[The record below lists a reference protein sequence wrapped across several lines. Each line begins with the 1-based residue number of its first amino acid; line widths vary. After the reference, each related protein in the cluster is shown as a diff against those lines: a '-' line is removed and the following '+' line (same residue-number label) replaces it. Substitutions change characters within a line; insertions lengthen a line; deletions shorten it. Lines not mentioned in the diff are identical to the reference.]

1 MKYMKYGL
9 LTYSKSRKYF
19 NIGDYIQSLA
29 AKQYLPRVD
38 IMVQRDHLN
47 SLELTE
53 KTSVIMNGWYTHH
66 PENWPPVEL
75 LNPLFTSFHLNS
87 SYADEILGKSENV
100 DYFKKYSPIG
110 CRDTGTLE
118 YLHKYGINAYYS
130 SCLTTTLDI
139 KYKSVEKN
147 NDILIVDLLYK
158 NDYKR
163 AYKNSPKKFVA
174 DVLKG
179 RILKINERDNMIK
192 SLIPKEILR
201 TAKYLTHYY
210 LGKEYNEK
218 DRFEEAEK
226 LLEKYAKAK
235 LVITSRIHCALPCLA
250 LGTPVVFI
258 AGGGLFEK
266 SEMSRL
272 KGTIEHLNIISTDI
286 IDLDDNISNELN
298 ILNPDTIDWDNITNP
313 TSYLKYADKLKK
325 DCTKFVNKISNE

>member
-1 MKYMKYGL
+1 MKFGL
-9 LTYSKSRKYF
+9 LTYEEKQTGQF

-38 IMVQRDHLN
+38 SMIQRDYLN
-47 SLELTE
+47 TLKLTE
-53 KTSVIMNGWYTHH
+53 KTSAIMNGWYTHH

-75 LNPLFTSFHLNS
+75 LNPFFISFHLNS
-87 SYADEILGKSENV
+87 SYADKILSQPDNV
-100 DYFKKYSPIG
+100 DYLKKHSPIG
-110 CRDTGTLE
+110 CRDVGTVE
-118 YLHKYGINAYYS
+118 YLHKYGIDAYYS

-158 NDYKR
+158 NDYKQ
-163 AYKNSPKKFVA
+163 AYKNSSKRFVA

-179 RILKINERDNMIK
+179 RIFKINERDKMIK

-201 TAKYLTHYY
+201 TAKYLTHSYP
-210 LGKEYNEK
+210 GKDYNEK
-218 DRFEEAEK
+218 ERFEEAEK
-226 LLEKYAKAK
+226 LLDKYAKAK

-272 KGTIEHLNIISTDI
+272 KGTIEHLNIISTDK
-286 IDLDDNISNELN
+286 IDLDDSISNELN
-298 ILNPDTIDWDNITNP
+298 ILNADSIDWDKVTNP
-313 TSYLKYADKLKK
+313 TSYLKYADKLKETCIEFIDSVSK
-325 DCTKFVNKISNE
+325 E